1 MSKASELIAELRY
14 GCPPAFAGAPLVSA
28 QMSQAADLLEAQ
40 AKAIEEMRVCLVLC
54 VEQMGGDAVQIDGE
68 WGIGRSLDELEAANE
83 LPDALV
89 KAKALIASHSKGG
102 E

>member
-1 MSKASELIAELRY
+1 MSKESELIAELRY

-40 AKAIEEMRVCLVLC
+40 AKAIEEMRGALKHARHVMW
-54 VEQMGGDAVQIDGE
+54 EHGFTE
-68 WGIGRSLDELEAANE
+68 DELQ
-83 LPDALV
+83 PIR
-89 KAKALIASHSKGG
+89 KALASHSKGG